1 MNPGFKLC
9 VCVCVCIFF
18 QSHVCHV
25 LVFCWLMA
33 VVCFLPC
40 FPPSFSFIC
49 MPFLP
54 FRTSLRFCGRH
65 RTCSS
70 RFVSLFPLFVSLIC
84 GFDLCCPAVGV
95 CAPEF
100 LPRGSPRFLFA
111 VPFFGMGGAKH
122 PINYVIVLYLFI
134 ETLRRH
140 HHVAV
145 SLLLGGCGSLDLLI
159 HPSKSRL

>member
-18 QSHVCHV
+18 QSHVCSGLLLAHGCR
-25 LVFCWLMA
+25 L
-33 VVCFLPC
+33 
-40 FPPSFSFIC
+40 FPPLLPPLFPLFIC

-54 FRTSLRFCGRH
+54 FRTSLRFCARH

-70 RFVSLFPLFVSLIC
+70 RFVPLFPLFVSLIC

-100 LPRGSPRFLFA
+100 LPRGSPFRL
-111 VPFFGMGGAKH
+111 GMGGAKH
-122 PINYVIVLYLFI
+122 PINYGIVLYLFI
-134 ETLRRH
+134 EAPLCCCVTVARRN
-140 HHVAV
+140 A
-145 SLLLGGCGSLDLLI
+145 DLLTC
-159 HPSKSRL
+159 